1 MELQTTNKIALREP
15 MKLTSENVEAIF
27 KDCLAESDEK
37 IRQIISGVRIK
48 AGFNRDKVTANRDN
62 ILSMLSCLPKEFH
75 AFKGGGWTFLNLCV
89 DADGRQWTD
98 FHQMCDMLVC
108 LGIVYQN
115 AKRGN
120 GISNPIIKARNW
132 ERVATL
138 ELVFGIETFKQY
150 YK

>member
-62 ILSMLSCLPKEFH
+62 ILSMLSCLLASFGNASP
-75 AFKGGGWTFLNLCV
+75 A
-89 DADGRQWTD
+89 
-98 FHQMCDMLVC
+98 VC
-108 LGIVYQN
+108 
-115 AKRGN
+115 RM
-120 GISNPIIKARNW
+120 S
-132 ERVATL
+132 
-138 ELVFGIETFKQY
+138 
-150 YK
+150 

>member
-1 MELQTTNKIALREP
+1 MELQTTNEIALREP
-15 MKLTSENVEAIF
+15 LKLTSENVEAIF

-108 LGIVYQN
+108 LGIAIGAV
-115 AKRGN
+115 KFLL
-120 GISNPIIKARNW
+120 AREFWQCFPGGMPYVVVDIQQSDN
-132 ERVATL
+132 
-138 ELVFGIETFKQY
+138 QSS
-150 YK
+150 